1 MEGLFPLALELAVL
15 ETDLEGRG
23 WKLISET
30 SLHRTTS
37 IWAHKSVLQQL
48 CHATA
53 VEIGESKLIWQCGI
67 VSEAQGANGDQFNLF
82 VCMLWEL
89 Q

>member
-1 MEGLFPLALELAVL
+1 MGSLFPPALQLDVLA
-15 ETDLEGRG
+15 TDLEGG
-23 WKLISET
+23 GGKLISEANFNC
-30 SLHRTTS
+30 TTS

-53 VEIGESKLIWQCGI
+53 AEIRVQIDMAVWQD
-67 VSEAQGANGDQFNLF
+67 ANGDQFNLF
-82 VCMLWEL
+82 ICMLWEL